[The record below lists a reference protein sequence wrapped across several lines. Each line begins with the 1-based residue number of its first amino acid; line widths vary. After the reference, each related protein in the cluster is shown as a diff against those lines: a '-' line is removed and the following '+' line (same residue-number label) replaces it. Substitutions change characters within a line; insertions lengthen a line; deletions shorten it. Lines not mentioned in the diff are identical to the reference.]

1 MLEAI
6 HIEKRFGNEC
16 LFQDLTFQLPHK
28 GLILLTGSSGS
39 GKTTLLQILQLNQ
52 NFKGRLRF
60 DGIDLSLLNGQKR
73 NDFKRHFITSVQ
85 QEVELVQSATIEEQ
99 LKIVQDLK
107 GYFQRPH
114 VKLALQ
120 QFLTEVSP
128 LQTILS
134 LSRGQQQRFAI
145 LLACLG
151 QTKMLLL
158 DEPTTGLDYDNR
170 IRIYQLLNV
179 MKLDQLIV
187 MSSHQAIGDGI
198 KVDGQLHLP
207 KEDNT
212 EIQID
217 KKKSKLLPIYSKSS
231 WPLIWYWQFHHRQKK
246 FQKYRKRM
254 QLSQT
259 ILFAIMGVM
268 ISLLMV
274 LGKEIIRITDTMIGG
289 QYQYVKPLVEDSNIL
304 KSTHSFDPI
313 FDTLTIPYHLRSYY
327 DENYFEFL
335 KPYHHFY
342 IDDEGF
348 QLTLKDFHLGLI
360 NLFEKPFANSPP
372 LTTFELGDD
381 DLILGVQNHHLKA
394 LAQSLGCFPTLPSI
408 NTYLFS
414 SPLTINLK
422 INVPEWQFRDESYFT
437 LRKIELTNVPQ
448 WFHPQTDYAKKIFED
463 RLRLPTK
470 GIEEAYDTQPWRVVK
485 TMMINVEDDEGLLNI
500 WKKHEV
506 WQHYHLQKH
515 LTLGWQVYQT
525 QHPRNTFPSFHPQT
539 QSFHYHSNLG
549 YHYYPDQKLSGF
561 AQPLFFSP
569 NQDEN
574 LLYLET
580 IKQFDQ
586 PFAWLD
592 VVPPQ
597 KTSIGYVFANPGT
610 SIKLKTDVLYKEMNL
625 NEIIVSTDLINVWN
639 LNIGDRVYVDHGVYP
654 QLNVEGRFHRSIQS
668 TLTIIGTLDMDGNW
682 LFHHPHWLTHWLM
695 IHARIPS
702 FLLEPQAWV
711 FYQSI
716 LTPNGYKSINP
727 LKVVQDSVEEI
738 QQILLIILCIW
749 FLFVGMPLS
758 ILFFYYAM
766 QSFLSDHKI
775 VKTLK
780 GFGAPWSYIQHW
792 YLVKFMVM
800 TFEVVFPTFILLV
813 ILDYWFKKWLGQ
825 YFYLSISYQLPIETL
840 TIFLLFAMVF
850 YFISFK
856 LQSSV
861 IKRTF
866 QNI

>member
-6 HIEKRFGNEC
+6 KLEKRFGSEI
-16 LFQDLTFQLPHK
+16 LFHHLTFQLPHK
-28 GLILLTGSSGS
+28 GLILLTGPSGS

-52 NFKGRLRF
+52 NFNGGLRF
-60 DGIDLSLLNGQKR
+60 DGIDLSLLNVQQR
-73 NDFKRHFITSVQ
+73 NDFRRHFITSVQ

-99 LKIVQDLK
+99 LNIVQHLK
-107 GYFQRPH
+107 GHFQRPH
-114 VKLALQ
+114 VKFALQ
-120 QFLTEVSP
+120 QFLTEVNP
-128 LQTILS
+128 RQTISS

-151 QTKMLLL
+151 QTKILLL

-187 MSSHQAIGDGI
+187 MSSHQASGDGLT
-198 KVDGQLHLP
+198 VDGNLRLP
-207 KEDNT
+207 KEESTD
-212 EIQID
+212 IQID
-217 KKKSKLLPIYSKSS
+217 KRKSRLLPIYSKSS
-231 WPLIWYWQFHHRQKK
+231 WPFVWYWQFHHRQKK
-246 FQKYRKRM
+246 YQKYRKRM

-268 ISLLMV
+268 ISLMMV
-274 LGKEIIRITDTMIGG
+274 VGKEIIRITDTMIGG
-289 QYQYVKPLVEDSNIL
+289 QYQYVKPLVADSSIL

-313 FDTLTIPYHLRSYY
+313 FETLTIPHHLRSYY

-342 IDDEGF
+342 IDDNGF
-348 QLTLKDFHLGLI
+348 QLTLKDFHMGLI
-360 NLFEKPFANSPP
+360 NLVEKPIENPPP
-372 LTTFELGDD
+372 LSTFELGDD
-381 DLILGVQNHHLKA
+381 DFILGVQNHHLKT
-394 LAQSLGCFPTLPSI
+394 LAQALGCFPTLPSI

-414 SPLTINLK
+414 SPLAVNLN
-422 INVPEWQFRDESYFT
+422 INVPEWHYRDESVFT

-448 WFHPQTDYAKKIFED
+448 WFHPQTDYAKKTFED

-485 TMMINVEDDEGLLNI
+485 TMMIDVEDDEGLLNA

-515 LTLGWQVYQT
+515 PTLGWQVYQT
-525 QHPRNTFPSFHPQT
+525 QNPRNTFPRFHPQT
-539 QSFHYHSNLG
+539 QTFHYHSNLG

-592 VVPPQ
+592 VVPPRN
-597 KTSIGYVFANPGT
+597 TSIGYVFANPGT
-610 SIKLKTDVLYKEMNL
+610 SIKLKTNELYDEMNL
-625 NEIIVSTDLINVWN
+625 NEIIVSTDLIHFWN
-639 LNIGDRVYVDHGVYP
+639 LNIGDQVYVDHGVFP
-654 QLNVEGRFHRSIQS
+654 GLNEDGRFLTSMQS

-682 LFHHPHWLTHWLM
+682 LFHHPHWLTQWLM
-695 IHARIPS
+695 VHARIPS
-702 FLLEPQAWV
+702 YLLEPQAWV
-711 FYQSI
+711 FYQNI
-716 LTPNGYKSINP
+716 LTPNGYESINP
-727 LKVVQDSVEEI
+727 LKEVQDSVEEI
-738 QQILLIILCIW
+738 QQILLIILGIW

-758 ILFFYYAM
+758 ILFFYYAV
-766 QSFLSDHKI
+766 QSFLSDHKN

-856 LQSSV
+856 LQNSI